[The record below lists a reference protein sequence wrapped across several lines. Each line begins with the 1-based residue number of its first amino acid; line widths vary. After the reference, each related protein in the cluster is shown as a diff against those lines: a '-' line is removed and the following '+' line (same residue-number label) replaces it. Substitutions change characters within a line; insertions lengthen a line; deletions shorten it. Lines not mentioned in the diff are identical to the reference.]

1 MIIAEAAAA
10 AAMAV
15 GTTTIEAAAAAA
27 AAAEVA
33 AILAV
38 GTLVAVVDM
47 TIVAMEEGVADMAG
61 AIKLRV

>member
-1 MIIAEAAAA
+1 
-10 AAMAV
+10 MAV
-15 GTTTIEAAAAAA
+15 GTTTIEAAAAAV